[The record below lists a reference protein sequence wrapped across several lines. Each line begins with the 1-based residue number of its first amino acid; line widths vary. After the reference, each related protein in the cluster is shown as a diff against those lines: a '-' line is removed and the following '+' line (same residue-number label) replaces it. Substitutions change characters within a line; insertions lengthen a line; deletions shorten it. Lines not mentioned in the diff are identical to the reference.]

1 MDYVGAVI
9 IIALL
14 GVTAWALLSVGKSDL
29 RGGAASQMTSPL
41 LAGGPSLSGNSEVL
55 ADAATK
61 EAAKPM
67 GSSFEEGLNPLDEDE
82 SDMET
87 VQASPEELKKILASV
102 GTSGEE

>member
-14 GVTAWALLSVGKSDL
+14 GVTAWALLSVGKSDD
-29 RGGAASQMTSPL
+29 RGPAASQIPSSPP
-41 LAGGPSLSGNSEVL
+41 AASPSPPEVV
-55 ADAATK
+55 AV
-61 EAAKPM
+61 EAAVEAAEPVVSTSGKDLEPA
-67 GSSFEEGLNPLDEDE
+67 DEDE

-87 VQASPEELKKILASV
+87 VQASPEELKRILESV